1 MADSDKSLDILG
13 AKPLAEAA
21 KTASDAT
28 IRGIGEFLSRICLP
42 AAEEFGLLVRDK
54 VSAWRSNNALA
65 LAAKAEALV
74 DAQGR
79 SSDLHA
85 HPRIV
90 GGILEHGSW
99 SEDDEVQ
106 GMWAGLLATACTASG
121 KAQENLI
128 YVNYLAQITT
138 SQAKIL
144 NHACEAATKVK
155 SESGLLMSERYSC
168 PISQVAVISGTEDL
182 HAIDLELDHLRS
194 IGLLDSQSGLMEDL
208 ATIAFVTPS
217 AVGLQLYVRCQGY
230 VGSPVE
236 YFGL

>member
-90 GGILEHGSW
+90 GGILGAVDLSRHMGSHMITKARA
-99 SEDDEVQ
+99 S
-106 GMWAGLLATACTASG
+106 MLA
-121 KAQENLI
+121 K
-128 YVNYLAQITT
+128 
-138 SQAKIL
+138 
-144 NHACEAATKVK
+144 
-155 SESGLLMSERYSC
+155 
-168 PISQVAVISGTEDL
+168 
-182 HAIDLELDHLRS
+182 LR
-194 IGLLDSQSGLMEDL
+194 
-208 ATIAFVTPS
+208 
-217 AVGLQLYVRCQGY
+217 
-230 VGSPVE
+230 
-236 YFGL
+236 

>member
-1 MADSDKSLDILG
+1 VVDSDKSLDILG
-13 AKPLAEAA
+13 VKPLAEAA

-28 IRGIGEFLSRICLP
+28 IHGVGEFLSRICLP
-42 AAEEFGLLVRDK
+42 AAEEFGLLLRDK
-54 VSAWRSNNALA
+54 VGAWRTNNALA
-65 LAAKAEALV
+65 LAAKAKALV
-74 DAQGR
+74 DARGGSHR
-79 SSDLHA
+79 LHA

-99 SEDDEVQ
+99 SEDDKVQ

-121 KAQENLI
+121 MAQENLI

-138 SQAKIL
+138 SQANIL
-144 NHACEAATKVK
+144 NHACDSATKIK
-155 SESGLLMSERYSC
+155 TESGLLLAERYSC
-168 PISQVAVISGTEDL
+168 PISQIAVISGNEDL
-182 HAIDLELDHLRS
+182 HAIDLELDHLRN
-194 IGLLDSQSGLMEDL
+194 IGLLDSQSGLTPEA
-208 ATIAFVTPS
+208 ATIALLTPS